1 MKTFGIAYHS
11 PLDLL
16 TLVPN
21 KTRVTLQ
28 AQDQADVFFS
38 QDAAQ
43 ESESPVQIVFAS
55 PRLLVSKGIEII
67 DQGNRGQI
75 LNLNKLDWKKILTKG

>member
-1 MKTFGIAYHS
+1 MKIFGIAYHS
-11 PLDLL
+11 PLDLI

-28 AQDQADVFFS
+28 PQDKADVLFS
-38 QDAAQ
+38 QDDAQDSAA
-43 ESESPVQIVFAS
+43 PVQIVFAS
-55 PRLLVSKGIEII
+55 PRLLVSKGIDII